1 MIPILPFK
9 LTQYKLF
16 LGETLAEAAV
26 RETVEETG
34 VPCEFVSVICF
45 RHMTGYRHGCDDIY
59 FVCHLRPL
67 SNNIVMDVN
76 EISACKWIPV
86 SEYVPTYKYVT
97 GSDKI
102 CLIYMKILTTFSE
115 FEV

>member
-1 MIPILPFK
+1 M
-9 LTQYKLF
+9 
-16 LGETLAEAAV
+16 AEAAI

-45 RHMTGYRHGCDDIY
+45 RHMTSYRHGCDDIY

-67 SNNIVMDVN
+67 SNNITTDTN

-86 SEYVPTYKYVT
+86 S
-97 GSDKI
+97 I
-102 CLIYMKILTTFSE
+102 
-115 FEV
+115 